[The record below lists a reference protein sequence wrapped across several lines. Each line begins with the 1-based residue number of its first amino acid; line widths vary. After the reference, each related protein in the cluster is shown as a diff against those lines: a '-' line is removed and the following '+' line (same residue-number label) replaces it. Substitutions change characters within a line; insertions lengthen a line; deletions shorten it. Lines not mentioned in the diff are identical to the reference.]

1 VTTVTKPV
9 LLAAAAF
16 AAFVLAYPV
25 AREHVP
31 GVIHLLGS
39 RTPVAAQSGSQLSR
53 EEYARV
59 DSAYTPERLRAFAGE
74 PATRT
79 EAAVE
84 GVRLECWYY
93 GIAGAR
99 GAYQICFENGRLSTK
114 SRFGR

>member
-1 VTTVTKPV
+1 MTTVTKPV

-16 AAFVLAYPV
+16 AAFVLAYPT

-31 GVIHLLGS
+31 GVHLLGS
-39 RTPVAAQSGSQLSR
+39 RTPAAAQSASQLSG
-53 EEYARV
+53 EEYAL
-59 DSAYTPERLRAFAGE
+59 SGYSPARLRAFAGE

-93 GIAGAR
+93 GVAGAR

-114 SRFGR
+114 SRFG